1 MYDLELLEEAMIKE
15 AAAAELLQEAELLKI
30 AAAEGERQIMLTGPA
45 VWRPERAA
53 LFMGALG
60 TLGAL
65 PKVLPLLRYGTG
77 RERLIG
83 LAGLLGTGAVSAL
96 GGAVLPR
103 VSRWLYGV

>member
-30 AAAEGERQIMLTGPA
+30 AAAEGERQIVLTGPA
-45 VWRPERAA
+45 AWRPGRAA
-53 LFMGALG
+53 LLAG
-60 TLGAL
+60 TLGTFAAL
-65 PKVLPLLRYGTG
+65 PQVLPLLRYGTR

-83 LAGLLGTGAVSAL
+83 LAGLLGAGAASAL

-103 VSRWLYGV
+103 VTRWLYGV